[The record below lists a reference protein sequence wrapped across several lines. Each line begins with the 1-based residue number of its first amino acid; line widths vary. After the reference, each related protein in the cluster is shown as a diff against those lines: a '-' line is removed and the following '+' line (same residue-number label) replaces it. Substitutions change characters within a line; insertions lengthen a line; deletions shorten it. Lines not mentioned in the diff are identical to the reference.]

1 MPVTEALAD
10 GALAPPQ
17 PRMIELPARGGA
29 MALHQWGLADRPIDI
44 LWSHANGFNAW
55 TYRSLLAP
63 LGERFRV
70 AAIDLRG
77 HGATRLPTDME
88 GRTSWY
94 GLRDDLLALLEAL
107 DQPPMVLAGHS
118 MGGATSLMA
127 AAEAPGRVKALGLF
141 DPVIMSQDVIRR
153 ANPSEFA
160 ESPLAV
166 GARRRRAVF
175 ESREAVLAAYTGRGA
190 FRTWPQE
197 MVADY
202 VAGGFKDTADG
213 QVELACTPAWE
224 ASNFTSHQHDTAGAF
239 ARTRCP
245 VEVWRAEEGS
255 TCRFEPDADGGRIRL
270 ETVPGTTHFLP
281 MERRELVRERLTALA
296 G

>member
-1 MPVTEALAD
+1 MAVLEW
-10 GALAPPQ
+10 GPP
-17 PRMIELPARGGA
+17 
-29 MALHQWGLADRPIDI
+29 DRPVDV
-44 LWSHANGFNAW
+44 LWSHANGFNGR
-55 TYRSLLAP
+55 TYTSLLAP
-63 LGERFRV
+63 LGRTLRV
-70 AAIDLRG
+70 MAIDLRG
-77 HGATRLPTDME
+77 HGATRLPTQME
-88 GRTSWY
+88 GRTSWH

-107 DQPPMVLAGHS
+107 DGPPVVLAGHS

-127 AAEAPGRVKALGLF
+127 AAEAPARVKALGLF
-141 DPVIMSQDVIRR
+141 DPVIMSPDAVRGADPAQ
-153 ANPSEFA
+153 FA

-175 ESREAVLAAYTGRGA
+175 DSREAVLAAYTGRGA
-190 FRTWPQE
+190 FKTWPLE

-202 VAGGFKDTADG
+202 VAGGFVDRDDG
-213 QVELACTPAWE
+213 QVELACAPAWE

-255 TCRFEPDADGGRIRL
+255 TCRFEPDPDGGRIRV

-281 MERRELVRERLTALA
+281 MERRELVRERLAALA
-296 G
+296 SD

>member
-1 MPVTEALAD
+1 MPVTELPAG
-10 GALAPPQ
+10 GALAPPS
-17 PRMIELPARGGA
+17 PRLIDLPARGGA
-29 MALHQWGLADRPIDI
+29 MALYEWGPADRPIDI

-55 TYRSLLAP
+55 TYRSFLAP
-63 LGERFRV
+63 LGERLRI
-70 AAIDLRG
+70 AALDLRG
-77 HGATRLPTDME
+77 HGATQLPTETE
-88 GRTSWY
+88 GRTSWH

-107 DQPPMVLAGHS
+107 DQPPLVLAGHS

-127 AAEAPGRVKALGLF
+127 AAEAPERVKALGLF
-141 DPVIMSQDVIRR
+141 DPVIMSPDVIQR

-175 ESREAVLAAYTGRGA
+175 DSRKGALAAYLGRGA
-190 FRTWPQE
+190 FRTWPEE

-202 VAGGFKDTADG
+202 VAGGFRDTDNG
-213 QVELACTPAWE
+213 QVELACAPAWE

-245 VEVWRAEEGS
+245 IEVQRAEEGS
-255 TCRFEPDADGGRIRL
+255 TCRFEPDPDGGRIRV
-270 ETVPGTTHFLP
+270 EIVPGTTHFLP

-296 G
+296 S

>member
-1 MPVTEALAD
+1 MTELPSEGVA
-10 GALAPPQ
+10 AP
-17 PRMIELPARGGA
+17 RLIDLPARGGG
-29 MALHQWGLADRPIDI
+29 MAVLEWGPPDRPVDV
-44 LWSHANGFNAW
+44 LWSHANGFNGR
-55 TYRSLLAP
+55 TYTSLLAP
-63 LGERFRV
+63 LGRTLRV
-70 AAIDLRG
+70 MAIDLRG
-77 HGATRLPTDME
+77 HGATRLPTQME
-88 GRTSWY
+88 GRTSWH

-107 DQPPMVLAGHS
+107 DGPPVVLAGHS

-127 AAEAPGRVKALGLF
+127 AAEAPARVKALGLF
-141 DPVIMSQDVIRR
+141 DPVIMSPDAVRGADPAQ
-153 ANPSEFA
+153 FA

-175 ESREAVLAAYTGRGA
+175 DSREAVLAAYTGRGA
-190 FRTWPQE
+190 FKTWPLE

-202 VAGGFKDTADG
+202 VAGGFVDRDDG
-213 QVELACTPAWE
+213 QVELACAPAWE

-255 TCRFEPDADGGRIRL
+255 TCRFEPDPDGGRIRV

-281 MERRELVRERLTALA
+281 MERRELVRERLAALA
-296 G
+296 SD

>member
-1 MPVTEALAD
+1 MTEALAG
-10 GALAPPQ
+10 GALAPPK
-17 PRMIELPARGGA
+17 PRMIDLPSRGGA
-29 MALHQWGLADRPIDI
+29 MALYEWGPSDRPVDS

-63 LGERFRV
+63 LAERFRV

-77 HGATRLPTDME
+77 HGATRLPTETE
-88 GRTSWY
+88 GRTSWH

-107 DQPPMVLAGHS
+107 DQPPLVLAGHS

-141 DPVIMSQDVIRR
+141 DPVIMPPDVAAR
-153 ANPSEFA
+153 ASPAEFA

-202 VAGGFKDTADG
+202 VAGGFKDAADG
-213 QVELACTPAWE
+213 QVELACAPAWE
-224 ASNFTSHQHDTAGAF
+224 ASNFTSHAHDTAGAF
-239 ARTRCP
+239 ARTRCL
-245 VEVWRAEEGS
+245 VEIWRAEEGS
-255 TCRFEPDADGGRIRL
+255 TCRFEPDPDGGRIRL

-281 MERRELVRERLTALA
+281 MERRELVRERLMALA
-296 G
+296 EG